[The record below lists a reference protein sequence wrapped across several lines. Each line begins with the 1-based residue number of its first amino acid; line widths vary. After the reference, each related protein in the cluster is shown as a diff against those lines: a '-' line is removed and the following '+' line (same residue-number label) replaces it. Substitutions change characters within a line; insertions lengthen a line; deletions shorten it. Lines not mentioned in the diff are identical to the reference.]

1 MNIPEELIPVID
13 WWQKDGKKTLAIVA
27 CAGVV
32 ALGVYLW
39 MARENRLDVEA
50 AAYAYGSAG
59 NTTAELQDAL
69 AEYAGRDAA
78 GMIKLRL
85 AKTYAA
91 EGDYANALKVYT
103 ELTAEKS
110 LPASFEL
117 AAVLG
122 VASSNEALGNWAE
135 ARKAYD
141 SVLAGGN
148 DASPL
153 AFEAKLGS
161 ARCLAFS
168 GDRAAAVK
176 ELEAVKA
183 ACADDKAAVQ
193 LVDGAIDTVKRWQK
207 REKPAPAPAPVAAP
221 AAAEKPAEKPAVK
234 ASELTLPAAAPK
246 APAAA
251 PKAPVTEK
259 PAPAPAPA
267 K

>member
-50 AAYAYGSAG
+50 AAYAYGTAG
-59 NTTAELQDAL
+59 DSVAELQDAA

-85 AKTYAA
+85 AKTYALD
-91 EGDYANALKVYT
+91 GDYADALKVYT
-103 ELTAEKS
+103 ELTAEKT

-122 VASSNEALGNWAE
+122 VASCNEALGNWAE

-141 SVLAGGN
+141 AVLAGGN
-148 DASPL
+148 GASPL
-153 AFEAKLGS
+153 VFEAKLGS
-161 ARCLAFS
+161 ARCLAFA

-176 ELEAVKA
+176 ELEAIKA

-193 LVDGAIDTVKRWQK
+193 LVDNTIDTVKRWQK
-207 REKPAPAPAPVAAP
+207 RDKPAPAPVEAP
-221 AAAEKPAEKPAVK
+221 AAAVKPAEKPAVK